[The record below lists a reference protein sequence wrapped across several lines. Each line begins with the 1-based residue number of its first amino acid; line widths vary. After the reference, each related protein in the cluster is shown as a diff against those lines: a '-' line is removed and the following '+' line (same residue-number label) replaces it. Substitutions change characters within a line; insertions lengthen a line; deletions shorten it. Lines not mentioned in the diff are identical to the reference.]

1 MPYAVTF
8 DYRKKRYASA
18 DRFET
23 KNKAKWLKEALAG
36 LNPRIVPTKDLE
48 SCPVGFKKET
58 HGRCVK

>member
-1 MPYAVTF
+1 MPFAVTF

-23 KNKAKWLKEALAG
+23 KNKAKWLKEALKG

-48 SCPVGFKKET
+48 SCPVGFNKERN
-58 HGRCVK
+58 GRCVK